1 MKYRISVLLLSKS
14 SLDANIL
21 YRGFFVKKYTKE
33 FYKKSVRPWNFSKK
47 NLFIVNLKQ
56 EFIHIFVKLKT
67 VFNVRE
73 TQVARKLP

>member
-21 YRGFFVKKYTKE
+21 YRGFFVKNTKE

-56 EFIHIFVKLKT
+56 EFLHIFVKLKT
-67 VFNVRE
+67 VLNVRE